1 MQIPVELIQKSEK
14 ESPYTQKEITSREK
28 EITTKSALQLDG
40 EKHFAKRRK
49 MISSASIEGAE
60 EAFERYMGEN
70 DLISVNYLLLGYFK
84 SRAVGRIKFFDKI
97 EISIFN
103 SFNINDAPELIS
115 SK

>member
-1 MQIPVELIQKSEK
+1 MLIPVELIQKSEK

-84 SRAVGRIKFFDKI
+84 SRAVGRI
-97 EISIFN
+97 
-103 SFNINDAPELIS
+103 
-115 SK
+115 